1 MTMGDSKINE
11 DVEAWGMQNESQGA
25 SMLTVTAGGMYLL
38 EQNWRHRWLILQGRV
53 DGISST
59 ENMQEQSSEGKI
71 FVIAWR
77 NSNEQR

>member
-1 MTMGDSKINE
+1 
-11 DVEAWGMQNESQGA
+11 
-25 SMLTVTAGGMYLL
+25 MLTVTAGGMYLL

-71 FVIAWR
+71 FVIA
-77 NSNEQR
+77 